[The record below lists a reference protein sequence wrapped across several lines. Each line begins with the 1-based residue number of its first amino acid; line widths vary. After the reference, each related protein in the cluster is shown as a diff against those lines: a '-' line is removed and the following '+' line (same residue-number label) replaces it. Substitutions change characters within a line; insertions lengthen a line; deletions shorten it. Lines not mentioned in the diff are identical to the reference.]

1 MAVLRQDL
9 IIMMYTDQKEIWRTV
24 IGFEGIYE
32 VSNLGNVRSLDKIIY
47 CKNGRIRSMKG
58 KILSPSKHTSAYL
71 TIRLCYGERE
81 YKPYY
86 LHRLVAE
93 HFCHNDDPENKTQVN
108 HINGDHKDNRAC
120 NLEWCTPSENIKH
133 GVDAGK
139 VNSTRKGKKI
149 KWFTEKEAV
158 TIAILELK
166 GYSINKIAEHL
177 ERSRTSISSFMN
189 GRGNKKMTEFY
200 ELVKDEVK
208 SLNYLKLTLYK
219 KTFLCNNTHIH

>member
-1 MAVLRQDL
+1 MEGIKLEK
-9 IIMMYTDQKEIWRTV
+9 IITNVTDQEEIWKDV
-24 IGFEGIYE
+24 EGFEDSYMISSFGRVKSKDRV
-32 VSNLGNVRSLDKIIY
+32 VSM
-47 CKNGRIRSMKG
+47 KNGGTKPIIG
-58 KILSPSKHTSAYL
+58 KILRAGKHTSKYTKQNL
-71 TIRLCYGERE
+71 FIGGRNKQVYT
-81 YKPYY
+81 
-86 LHRLVAE
+86 HRLVAE

-149 KWFTEKEAV
+149 KWFTEKEAA

-200 ELVKDEVK
+200 ELAKEELK
-208 SLNYLKLTLYK
+208 SLNNLKLTLYK
-219 KTFLCNNTHIH
+219 KTFLCNNIHIH